1 MCVVTI
7 DTRLRCACWDRGFP
21 RFKCGGGGGA
31 QEAQE
36 GGNPY
41 PNMHIEGKSD

>member
-1 MCVVTI
+1 MHVGI
-7 DTRLRCACWDRGFP
+7 GGFP
-21 RFKCGGGGGA
+21 VSCGGGGAQEA